1 MMNRP
6 ARRFASKAA
15 CVPFL
20 AAALMCPPRP
30 AAAQVSPPGTVDT
43 DTVWSGVIEIK
54 GEVCIRDASVRVEPG
69 STIRFLGG
77 KGSGGAS
84 IRFGGSVTGKRL
96 GSRSRLT
103 LAGTA
108 ERPITVET
116 PEGHSPGFI
125 SGDLESGCALIARHV
140 VFRRLGSVVSGKGG
154 DPAVFLILNSPDSD
168 LWLSHCR
175 FTDCGRIQAEF
186 IGGAATAE
194 IDGCTFVRTIGD
206 TAIEFLGTGE
216 GLRVIADNISS
227 AAFRVGCPQTLL
239 KNNVLVGEWAS
250 MSVTVRNVP
259 GIAITGNYVHCAT
272 DRDEGR
278 YALRCSAEDAVVADN
293 VLLGGTYVIEQSPR
307 TLTGNVLVGA
317 AALQPGVTPG
327 SAAAVKLTTTHY
339 LLSKPAPQ
347 ARITDN
353 LFLGPAYAAISA
365 GRESPQI
372 HMEHNLFDGWGV
384 ARRAIHFNLLVPA
397 ARDAPLAARIIGNI
411 FARYRSAPVADA
423 ARHIGTVAQAGLNV
437 FAEVPDTLYETSDI
451 QKTAP
456 GDLILRTLA
465 DLRLQAPVA
474 TRSALSA
481 EAQLLQRQL
490 TVAKVREMWFDA
502 YRPLQDSPLTG
513 SRPAGPRPD
522 SSPE

>member
-1 MMNRP
+1 MKQPVRRP
-6 ARRFASKAA
+6 VSK
-15 CVPFL
+15 VPAGPSFL
-20 AAALMCPPRP
+20 VALVLMPWPV
-30 AAAQVSPPGTVDT
+30 AAQISPPSTIDA

-69 STIRFLGG
+69 STIRFVGG
-77 KGSGGAS
+77 PGPNSAS
-84 IRFGGSVTGKRL
+84 IRFGGSLSGRRFS
-96 GSRSRLT
+96 SRSRLT

-116 PEGHSPGFI
+116 PAGHPPGFI
-125 SGDLESGCALIARHV
+125 SGDLESGCALVAWHV
-140 VFRRLGSVVSGKGG
+140 VFRGLGSAVSGKRGT
-154 DPAVFLILNSPDSD
+154 PAVFLILNSPDSD

-175 FTDCGRIQAEF
+175 FTDCGRIHAEF

-194 IDGCTFVRTIGD
+194 IENCTFVRTIGD
-206 TAIEFLGTGE
+206 TTIEFLGTGE
-216 GLRVIADNISS
+216 GLRVISDNISS
-227 AAFRVGCPQTLL
+227 AAFRIECPQTLL
-239 KNNVLVGEWAS
+239 KNNVLVGEWATI
-250 MSVTVRNVP
+250 SVNARNVA
-259 GIAITGNYVHCAT
+259 GIAITSNYVNCAT

-278 YALRCSAEDAVVADN
+278 YALRCSAEEAVVADN

-307 TLTGNVLVGA
+307 TVTGNVLVGA
-317 AALQPGVTPG
+317 AALQPSVIPG
-327 SAAAVKLTTTHY
+327 SAAAVQLTTTHY

-347 ARITDN
+347 ARIADN

-365 GRESPQI
+365 GRESPQTRI
-372 HMEHNLFDGWGV
+372 EHNLFDGWGV
-384 ARRAIHFNLLVPA
+384 ARRAVHFNLLVPA
-397 ARDAPLAARIIGNI
+397 SRDAPLAASITGNV
-411 FARYRSAPVADA
+411 FTRYRSVPVADA

-437 FAEVPDTLYETSDI
+437 FAEVPDTLYELGDI
-451 QKTAP
+451 QKAGP

-490 TVAKVREMWFDA
+490 TVSRVRQMWFDA
-502 YRPLQDSPLTG
+502 YRPLQGSPLAG
-513 SRPAGPRPD
+513 SQPAGPRPD

>member
-1 MMNRP
+1 M
-6 ARRFASKAA
+6 
-15 CVPFL
+15 
-20 AAALMCPPRP
+20 PRP
-30 AAAQVSPPGTVDT
+30 AAAQMLPPSTIDA

-54 GEVCIRDASVRVEPG
+54 GEVCIRDAAVRVEPG
-69 STIRFLGG
+69 STIRFVGG
-77 KGSGGAS
+77 PGSNGAS
-84 IRFGGSVTGKRL
+84 IRFGGSLSGRRFS
-96 GSRSRLT
+96 SRSRLT

-116 PEGHSPGFI
+116 PAGHPPGFI
-125 SGDLESGCALIARHV
+125 SGDLESGCALVARHV
-140 VFRRLGSVVSGKGG
+140 VFRGLGSAVSGKRGT
-154 DPAVFLILNSPDSD
+154 PAVFLILNSPDSD

-175 FTDCGRIQAEF
+175 FTDCGRIHVEF

-194 IDGCTFVRTIGD
+194 IESCTFVRTIGD
-206 TAIEFLGTGE
+206 TTIEFLGTGE
-216 GLRVIADNISS
+216 GLRVISDNISS
-227 AAFRVGCPQTLL
+227 AAFRIECPQTLL
-239 KNNVLVGEWAS
+239 KNNVLVGEWAAI
-250 MSVTVRNVP
+250 SVNARNVS
-259 GIAITGNYVHCAT
+259 GIAITGNYVNCAT

-278 YALRCSAEDAVVADN
+278 YALRCSAEDAVVAHN

-307 TLTGNVLVGA
+307 TVTGNVLVGA
-317 AALQPGVTPG
+317 AALQPGVSPG
-327 SAAAVKLTTTHY
+327 GAPATKLTTTHY

-347 ARITDN
+347 ARIADN

-372 HMEHNLFDGWGV
+372 RIEHNFFDGWGV
-384 ARRAIHFNLLVPA
+384 AKRAVHFNLLMPA
-397 ARDAPLAARIIGNI
+397 SREAPLAAGITGNI
-411 FARYRSAPVADA
+411 FARYRAAPVADDA
-423 ARHIGTVAQAGLNV
+423 KHVGTAAQAGLNV
-437 FAEVPDTLYETSDI
+437 FAEVPDTLYELSGI
-451 QKTAP
+451 QKAAP
-456 GDLILRTLA
+456 GDLVLPALA

-502 YRPLQDSPLTG
+502 YRPVQGSPLIG